1 MLTKLRAKLCCSQ
14 ADVDADKAEP
24 VISHAKHSNN
34 GGNTTP
40 TKKIGSEI
48 AHIPRDHPAAPPK
61 DLWQVAFDRLGPEQK
76 HLLSEEK
83 QSPTKTIQEV
93 ISQTESKYAEYKK
106 KELIIRKSDGGE
118 IKLREIAQNILASAL
133 SAQQTI
139 NAIVSFDPSG
149 HASSAWAIVSLGLTM
164 VQRHI
169 ARRDAILEASEYL
182 AKQLA
187 YVACLDTHCRY
198 TNAAE
203 DKQLD
208 NALVEVYTTILEY
221 TAEVRKTH
229 RESGFARIGS
239 TLIPLTEQPLQKLQ
253 TAVEARILMAER
265 WATVT
270 DHTYLKV
277 QAANILAA
285 IDKHVEELQKVH
297 STVLSV
303 EDKGILD
310 WLSQFDFSKVQN
322 DTHYNR
328 SPGTGD
334 WLFKSEEYIDW
345 KGCPSGILW
354 LYGVAGCGKSV
365 LCSTII
371 EDIERTCLNSSNKR
385 FAYWYFQF
393 NNQGSQRVETML
405 RAVIRQLH
413 STPLDGPIRR
423 IHEDYGTKGSN
434 PSNAK
439 LQETLHRVITAYE
452 GEIFLIL
459 DALDECP
466 ETVSR
471 KERSFLL
478 PLLTDLQKKCSDK
491 VHILV
496 TSRPEPD
503 IIEHLRECTA
513 LDLEERQGSDIS
525 AFVNH
530 KLEGLDDRIA
540 PIEVKA
546 RLSHELLQDGK
557 RRFRWADLQL
567 KRLEECRNTSEVLEA
582 LETMPQTLH
591 DTYISVIKRI
601 ETKPSDVKLAKAI
614 LTWLCFCA
622 RPLTLTEVAAA
633 AGLGVPED
641 IIKICTTSFVTYRR
655 SDNGIQLAHFSV
667 KEFLV
672 SSESTGQWHQLS
684 VLSGHTVLA
693 EHSLRILLRMTGK
706 LSREAVE
713 QEPLLNYAACN
724 WHEHFKACADTPSP
738 ALEELQDMVGLLFRH
753 PTIYHNWRCMSTKWE
768 REAQSTP
775 IGAASGLGLIRTVNE
790 LLEDG
795 ADPLEWFPHDMGDC
809 ITVQNAVLIAS
820 QNGHLDV
827 LDLLLHNVCI
837 SPDLAEAV
845 VATIQCCGLA
855 NKKLKDIFDTMS
867 ASGIIYTGTEDRYFH
882 IDEGIVVAAATNYIC
897 GMELMAVLLDQY
909 EETGVALVPVTENV
923 LEAVLKNREC
933 GGDILQLLLTRR
945 NADVRIYPQIRNL
958 LASPA
963 FLRDSTIALLLAERH
978 TEIHVNE
985 QFITEFAQYA
995 SDTAM
1000 EILLSTLKDDSL
1012 LTENVLVGAAQ
1023 NKSGVGALRQILRRR
1038 KHRAQTSEYVLCVA
1052 VCNGDEA
1059 HSVEKLEALLDD
1071 CGPDFAISEMVMLR
1085 VLDDWIYT
1093 AEMLNVLL
1101 HRQQAGFSVTH
1112 EIIRKAASHLSAR
1125 DVFELLMDNGGLRI
1139 PITED
1144 IMLSVWSDDL
1154 MFLLFDLEERSQIEA
1169 LPITEKVMSHAVRA
1183 FGTATLEAIFRRRP
1197 MANASDDMFVES
1209 CHRDIS
1215 TLSFLLKQPHNQLP
1229 VVRMMRVL
1237 EARYDAKS
1245 AEILQYLL
1253 DNRSFEIDR
1262 IMVERFAHN
1271 ASALR
1276 LLLQTTP
1283 HVSITEQAVIR
1294 AASNYHA
1301 LSILLDERIGDIPIS
1316 EEVMIAV
1323 VGAENRVAHSQRI
1336 LAHFG
1341 PQVPITE
1348 KVLVAASKT
1357 LEALQLILETLGDG
1371 MPPILTEKVV
1381 VLATFRDFS
1390 ALPWFFEKYGSQA
1403 LPLTERVMVAAAS
1416 SPSGPQWLLR
1426 EWPAKI
1432 DLNHIWRAIWRF
1444 DPEFCDFTHG
1454 YDRRTLSYVQESAGR
1469 HVIRYTKAVDLS
1481 EEVFQIARATTRQ
1494 YSNGRYY
1501 NDYNGR
1507 DYSGLL
1513 PLIHVCVAECLPVP
1527 ATERLVRAVLDNC
1540 DGDLIKAIRRRI
1552 EELSKFLHHRAG
1564 KFEKM
1569 LLSRIREISEV
1580 SDGET

>member
-1 MLTKLRAKLCCSQ
+1 
-14 ADVDADKAEP
+14 
-24 VISHAKHSNN
+24 
-34 GGNTTP
+34 
-40 TKKIGSEI
+40 I
-48 AHIPRDHPAAPPK
+48 AHIPQDHPAASLK

-76 HLLSEEK
+76 HWLSEEK
-83 QSPTKTIQEV
+83 QSPTKIIQEV
-93 ISQTESKYAEYKK
+93 ISQTGSKYAEYKK
-106 KELIIRKSDGGE
+106 KELTIRKSDGGE
-118 IKLREIAQNILASAL
+118 IKVREFAQNILASAL

-187 YVACLDTHCRY
+187 YLACLDTHRRY

-208 NALVEVYTTILEY
+208 NALVEVYGTIL
-221 TAEVRKTH
+221 VGRNQI
-229 RESGFARIGS
+229 SLS
-239 TLIPLTEQPLQKLQ
+239 TF
-253 TAVEARILMAER
+253 
-265 WATVT
+265 
-270 DHTYLKV
+270 
-277 QAANILAA
+277 
-285 IDKHVEELQKVH
+285 
-297 STVLSV
+297 
-303 EDKGILD
+303 G
-310 WLSQFDFSKVQN
+310 
-322 DTHYNR
+322 
-328 SPGTGD
+328 
-334 WLFKSEEYIDW
+334 
-345 KGCPSGILW
+345 
-354 LYGVAGCGKSV
+354 
-365 LCSTII
+365 
-371 EDIERTCLNSSNKR
+371 
-385 FAYWYFQF
+385 
-393 NNQGSQRVETML
+393 
-405 RAVIRQLH
+405 
-413 STPLDGPIRR
+413 
-423 IHEDYGTKGSN
+423 
-434 PSNAK
+434 
-439 LQETLHRVITAYE
+439 
-452 GEIFLIL
+452 
-459 DALDECP
+459 
-466 ETVSR
+466 
-471 KERSFLL
+471 
-478 PLLTDLQKKCSDK
+478 
-491 VHILV
+491 
-496 TSRPEPD
+496 
-503 IIEHLRECTA
+503 
-513 LDLEERQGSDIS
+513 S

-567 KRLEECRNTSEVLEA
+567 KRLEECRNKSEVLEA

-591 DTYISVIKRI
+591 DTYTSVIKRI

-622 RPLTLTEVAAA
+622 RPLTLTEVAAAA

-684 VLSGHTVLA
+684 VLSRHTMLA
-693 EHSLRILLRMTGK
+693 EHSLRILLRMTEK
-706 LSREAVE
+706 LTREAVE

-738 ALEELQDMVGLLFRH
+738 ALEELQDMVSLLFRH
-753 PTIYHNWRCMSTKWE
+753 PTIYHNWRRMSTKWE

-795 ADPLEWFPHDMGDC
+795 ADPLEWFAHEKGNFV
-809 ITVQNAVLIAS
+809 TLQNAVLIAS
-820 QNGHLDV
+820 KNGHLDV

-837 SPDLAEAV
+837 SLNLAEAV
-845 VATIQCCGLA
+845 VAMIQCCGLA

-867 ASGIIYTGTEDRYFH
+867 ASGIIYTGTEDQSFH
-882 IDEGIVVAAATNYIC
+882 IDEGIVVAAATNRIC

-909 EETGVALVPVTENV
+909 EETGVALAPVTENV
-923 LEAVLKNREC
+923 LEAVLQNREC

-945 NADVRIYPQIRNL
+945 NADVKIYPQIKNL

-963 FLRDSTIALLLAERH
+963 FLSDSAIALLLAERH

-985 QFITEFAQYA
+985 EFITEFAQYA

-1052 VCNGDEA
+1052 MCNGNEA
-1059 HSVEKLEALLDD
+1059 HSVEMLEALLDD
-1071 CGPDFAISEMVMLR
+1071 CGSDFAISEMVMLR

-1093 AEMLNVLL
+1093 AKMLNMLL

-1154 MFLLFDLEERSQIEA
+1154 MFLLLDLAERSQIEA
-1169 LPITEKVMSHAVRA
+1169 LPITEKVMSHAVKV

-1215 TLSFLLKQPHNQLP
+1215 TLSFLLKQPHSQLP
-1229 VVRMMRVL
+1229 VVRMMQVL
-1237 EARYDAKS
+1237 EAKCDADS
-1245 AEILQYLL
+1245 ADILQYLL
-1253 DNRSFEIDR
+1253 DERSFEVDHEI
-1262 IMVERFAHN
+1262 VERFAHN

-1283 HVSITEQAVIR
+1283 HVPITEQAVIR
-1294 AASNYHA
+1294 AASDYHA
-1301 LSILLDERIGDIPIS
+1301 LSILLDERIEDIPIS

-1348 KVLVAASKT
+1348 KVLVAASNT
-1357 LEALQLILETLGDG
+1357 LRALQLILETLGHG

-1403 LPLTERVMVAAAS
+1403 LPLTERVMVAAAAS
-1416 SPSGPQWLLR
+1416 RLSGPQWLLR

-1432 DLNHIWRAIWRF
+1432 DLNHLWRAIWRF
-1444 DPEFCDFTHG
+1444 DPDFCDFTHG
-1454 YDRRTLSYVQESAGR
+1454 YDHRTLSYVQESAGR
-1469 HVIRYTKAVDLS
+1469 HVLQYTRAVDLS

-1494 YSNGRYY
+1494 YSK
-1501 NDYNGR
+1501 GR

-1513 PLIHVCVAECLPVP
+1513 PLIHVCVGQCLPVP

-1552 EELSKFLHHRAG
+1552 EALSGFLHHRAG

-1569 LLSRIREISEV
+1569 LLLRIREISEV

>member
-1 MLTKLRAKLCCSQ
+1 MLTKLRAKFCCSQ
-14 ADVDADKAEP
+14 VDGDADKAEP
-24 VISHAKHSNN
+24 AIPRGKRSIQE
-34 GGNTTP
+34 GNTTP
-40 TKKIGSEI
+40 TKRINPEAAS
-48 AHIPRDHPAAPPK
+48 IPPGHAVASPK
-61 DLWQVAFDRLGPEQK
+61 DLWQVAFDSLDPRQK
-76 HLLSEEK
+76 HWLSKEE
-83 QSPTKTIQEV
+83 QSPIKVIQEV
-93 ISQTESKYAEYKK
+93 ISETENKYTEYKR
-106 KELIIRKSDGGE
+106 KELSIRRRDGGE
-118 IKLREIAQNILASAL
+118 IKVREIAQNILASAL

-169 ARRDAILEASEYL
+169 ARRDAILEACEYL

-187 YVACLDTHCRY
+187 YLACLDTHRRY

-208 NALVEVYTTILEY
+208 NALVEVYSTILEY

-229 RESGFARIGS
+229 SESGFARIGS

-297 STVLSV
+297 STVLTGV
-303 EDKGILD
+303 EDKGVLD
-310 WLSQFDFSKVQN
+310 WLSQFDFSKVQT
-322 DTHYNR
+322 DTHYNQ
-328 SPGTGD
+328 SPGTGE
-334 WLFKSEEYIDW
+334 WLFESEEYIEW
-345 KGCPSGILW
+345 KGCPGGILCFQGPAHMGDT
-354 LYGVAGCGKSV
+354 LTARQAGCGKSV
-365 LCSTII
+365 LYSKII
-371 EDIERTCLNSSNKR
+371 ENIEKTCLNSSNKR

-413 STPLDGPIRR
+413 SNPLDGPIRR

-491 VHILV
+491 IHILV

-530 KLEGLDDRIA
+530 KLEALDDRIA
-540 PIEVKA
+540 PIEVKT

-567 KRLEECRNTSEVLEA
+567 KRLEECRNKSEVLEA

-655 SDNGIQLAHFSV
+655 SDNGIQLAHSSV

-684 VLSGHTVLA
+684 VLSGHTILA

-706 LSREAVE
+706 LTREAVE
-713 QEPLLNYAACN
+713 QEPLLNYAA
-724 WHEHFKACADTPSP
+724 P
-738 ALEELQDMVGLLFRH
+738 ALEELQDMVSLLFRH
-753 PTIYHNWRCMSTKWE
+753 PTIYHNWRRMSTKRE

-795 ADPLEWFPHDMGDC
+795 ADPLEWFAHEKGNC
-809 ITVQNAVLIAS
+809 ITLQNAVLIAS
-820 QNGHLDV
+820 KNGHLDV

-837 SPDLAEAV
+837 SLGLAVAV
-845 VATIQCCGLA
+845 VAMIQCCGLA

-867 ASGIIYTGTEDRYFH
+867 ASGIIYTGTEDQSFH
-882 IDEGIVVAAATNYIC
+882 IDEGIVVAAATNRIC

-923 LEAVLKNREC
+923 LEAVLQNREC

-945 NADVRIYPQIRNL
+945 NADVKIYPQIKNL

-963 FLRDSTIALLLAERH
+963 FLSDSAIALLLAERH

-985 QFITEFAQYA
+985 EFITEFAQYA
-995 SDTAM
+995 SETAM

-1052 VCNGDEA
+1052 MCNGNEA
-1059 HSVEKLEALLDD
+1059 HSVEMLEALLDD
-1071 CGPDFAISEMVMLR
+1071 CGSDFAISEMVMLR

-1093 AEMLNVLL
+1093 AKMLNMLL

-1154 MFLLFDLEERSQIEA
+1154 MFLLLDLAERSQIEA
-1169 LPITEKVMSHAVRA
+1169 LPITEKVMSHAVKV

-1215 TLSFLLKQPHNQLP
+1215 TLSFLLKQPHSQLP
-1229 VVRMMRVL
+1229 VVRMMQVL
-1237 EARYDAKS
+1237 EAKYDANS
-1245 AEILQYLL
+1245 ADILQYLL
-1253 DNRSFEIDR
+1253 DERSFEVDHEI
-1262 IMVERFAHN
+1262 VERFAQN

-1294 AASNYHA
+1294 AASDCHA
-1301 LSILLDERIGDIPIS
+1301 LSILLDERIEDIPIS

-1348 KVLVAASKT
+1348 KVLVAASNT
-1357 LEALQLILETLGDG
+1357 LRALQLILETLGHG

-1403 LPLTERVMVAAAS
+1403 LPLTERVMVAAAAS
-1416 SPSGPQWLLR
+1416 RLSGPQWLLR

-1432 DLNHIWRAIWRF
+1432 DLNHLWRAIWRF
-1444 DPEFCDFTHG
+1444 DPDFCDFTHG
-1454 YDRRTLSYVQESAGR
+1454 YDHRTLSYVQESAGR
-1469 HVIRYTKAVDLS
+1469 HVLQYTRAVDLS

-1494 YSNGRYY
+1494 YSK
-1501 NDYNGR
+1501 GR

-1513 PLIHVCVAECLPVP
+1513 PLIHVCVGQCLPVP

-1552 EELSKFLHHRAG
+1552 EALSGFLHHRAG

-1569 LLSRIREISEV
+1569 LLLRSREISEV